1 MLCFTEIFIR
11 KEDYRKIQGGVETQL
26 LDKADQDNYV
36 NPFYELLKTPEPQKK
51 DINEVFV
58 SPMVS
63 SNEFANVSSNVP
75 DIVSPITSP
84 TISTEENWQR
94 VKESI
99 YESIQQIGSSAIE
112 SIEEVDHLPED

>member
-99 YESIQQIGSSAIE
+99 Y
-112 SIEEVDHLPED
+112 